1 MWIQHLDM
9 NRWLCPLFS
18 LYQIGNHWKKHQ
30 NFFLK
35 YQNNAVLV
43 VSIAQMGI
51 ACSQSSS
58 SYRLKRERMVDQ
70 SSVTS
75 FSLLE
80 PGFVGQFNGVIYI
93 LRDWFELFIQKIIFP
108 LQTNFLFILLSPCCE
123 RNFMLNHV
131 IWNSDVFSLSY
142 YPPVLCPLIFSTW
155 TIKSLTA

>member
-1 MWIQHLDM
+1 MVMSPVLSISDWK
-9 NRWLCPLFS
+9 S
-18 LYQIGNHWKKHQ
+18 LKKNHQ

-43 VSIAQMGI
+43 VSIAQMGT

-58 SYRLKRERMVDQ
+58 SYRLKRERMVDR
-70 SSVTS
+70 SSITS

-155 TIKSLTA
+155 TIKSLTP